1 MALLHYGMRVDQV
14 FIKQLAAA
22 ATKHP
27 EFTGTYYVDLVNGL
41 ATKGVK
47 WKRNPHPTTAEGYLA
62 GLKTIRDS
70 LAAGRPVIV
79 DTNLA
84 PNGHTMLVNGIDTR
98 HQRISVIDPN
108 VRAPGLRRYSFIE
121 FERIWRSMTVD
132 VRGSVLTF
140 PPGFDR
146 DDPNE
151 AAPDAADNAEGKDG

>member
-1 MALLHYGMRVDQV
+1 MQVDQV

-22 ATKHP
+22 ETKHP

-47 WKRNPHPTTAEGYLA
+47 WKRNPHPTTDEGYVS

-98 HQRISVIDPN
+98 HQMISVIDPN
-108 VRAPGLRRYSFIE
+108 IRPPGLRRYSFIE

-140 PPGFDR
+140 PPGFDHAER
-146 DDPNE
+146 NE
-151 AAPDAADNAEGKDG
+151 AAIDTTGNADGQDG